1 MLTSNIAP
9 AAVRLTVRPDST
21 CPQWRNL
28 FAAAGWR
35 PFAKHRNGTGM
46 CTWLLKRGA
55 SVFAFDQ
62 SSYGPAPQVVQL
74 PASDAAEVTNLMV
87 SSGLALPA

>member
-1 MLTSNIAP
+1 
-9 AAVRLTVRPDST
+9 
-21 CPQWRNL
+21 
-28 FAAAGWR
+28 
-35 PFAKHRNGTGM
+35 M

-55 SVFAFDQ
+55 SVFVFNQ

-74 PASDAAEVTNLMV
+74 PASEAAEVTNLMV